1 MVEGLHANGEK
12 CFQKTKNLWGK
23 ELFSNAKKKPCNAL
37 GVGKRLPY
45 KWMWCGNKVFEKL
58 WWKTT

>member
-45 KWMWCGNKVFEKL
+45 KWM
-58 WWKTT
+58 